1 MHNLKYFQENGI
13 RRNVRNFFK
22 RIIYFTAYQ
31 FNTNGVSSIGWK
43 KIFFPDVKLTSASI
57 INKTLKRK
65 QSNSI
70 FIEKFITRV

>member
-1 MHNLKYFQENGI
+1 MFPRK
-13 RRNVRNFFK
+13 RRLVKRENFFK

-31 FNTNGVSSIGWK
+31 FNTNERIEYWLK
-43 KIFFPDVKLTSASI
+43 KIFPDVKLTSASI